1 MIIIGEKLNGFVK
14 NTAAA
19 IQNRDE
25 AFLRALALDQANAG
39 ADYIDVCAAN
49 GETEAATLQWLAALA
64 EEASGVPVCLDSP
77 NPEVIAAVL
86 PHCKREGVVNSV
98 SLESGK
104 IDTLFP
110 LLAHTNW
117 KVVAL
122 LCSNAGVPETVSG
135 RLELFEQI
143 LDAAKRYEIDES
155 RLLIDPVLHALATDE
170 AAFVTYAECA
180 HEIRKRSDRVH
191 IVSGMSNISFGLPA
205 RAQINRAFLVLA
217 MQAGMDSAIL
227 NPLDR
232 ELMGLL
238 YATRA
243 LLGEDEYCME
253 YIGAYREGKFGG
265 NA

>member
-117 KVVAL
+117 KVVAPAL
-122 LCSNAGVPETVSG
+122 LQTQAFRKRYPGGSNY
-135 RLELFEQI
+135 FEQI
-143 LDAAKRYEIDES
+143 LDAAKRYEID
-155 RLLIDPVLHALATDE
+155 
-170 AAFVTYAECA
+170 
-180 HEIRKRSDRVH
+180 
-191 IVSGMSNISFGLPA
+191 
-205 RAQINRAFLVLA
+205 
-217 MQAGMDSAIL
+217 
-227 NPLDR
+227 
-232 ELMGLL
+232 
-238 YATRA
+238 
-243 LLGEDEYCME
+243 
-253 YIGAYREGKFGG
+253 
-265 NA
+265 

>member
-1 MIIIGEKLNGFVK
+1 VSRL
-14 NTAAA
+14 
-19 IQNRDE
+19 
-25 AFLRALALDQANAG
+25 
-39 ADYIDVCAAN
+39 
-49 GETEAATLQWLAALA
+49 
-64 EEASGVPVCLDSP
+64 SGLS

-98 SLESGK
+98 FAGIGKDRHPVPPARAYELEGGR
-104 IDTLFP
+104 
-110 LLAHTNW
+110 A
-117 KVVAL
+117 AL
-122 LCSNAGVPETVSG
+122 LQRRRAGNGIG

-253 YIGAYREGKFGG
+253 YIGAYREGKFAATLDKK
-265 NA
+265 NLLRMR